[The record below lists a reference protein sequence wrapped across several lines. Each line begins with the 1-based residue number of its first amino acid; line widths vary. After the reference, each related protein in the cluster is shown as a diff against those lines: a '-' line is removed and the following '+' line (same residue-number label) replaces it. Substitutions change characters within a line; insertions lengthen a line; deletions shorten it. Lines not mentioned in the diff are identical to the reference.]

1 MSHQD
6 RPPFEMFFYGTLKRG
21 RRNHHYC
28 GGALQVRDATV
39 EGTLYD
45 LPEGYPALM
54 TPGRNIL
61 AAGTAE
67 YLRDAETGRDPK
79 RLTAPDPE
87 GPVVFGELFTF
98 DDPEK
103 RLPAIDRL
111 EGFVTGDPTSPYRRV
126 LLPARTDDGAS
137 VFAWAYVVP
146 RARGTNL
153 PGGRWPA

>member
-1 MSHQD
+1 MSHPN
-6 RPPFEMFFYGTLKRG
+6 RPPFDMFFYGTLKRG

-45 LPEGYPALM
+45 LPEGYPALVA
-54 TPGRNIL
+54 PGRNIL
-61 AAGTAE
+61 AAGTAD
-67 YLRDAETGRDPK
+67 YLRDAKTGRDSE
-79 RLTAPDPE
+79 RLTAPEPE

-111 EGFVTGDPTSPYRRV
+111 EGFVTGDSTSPYRRV
-126 LLPARTDDGAS
+126 LIPARTEDETLL
-137 VFAWAYVVP
+137 AWAYVVP
-146 RARGTNL
+146 RARGTHL